1 MNNFTSINYLGL
13 DEVNQLLPT
22 SDGSFIAVGQTTY
35 PLSGGSNIFI
45 LKASA
50 QNDFPNTAEYYTIDS
65 FVGVDQSLKLES
77 VTFHPNPCE
86 DSFVLAFD
94 GSPRYMKIYDNIGN
108 LMLEREVYP
117 GVLIDISLFNSGLYY
132 IHINNEINK
141 LIKL

>member
-1 MNNFTSINYLGL
+1 
-13 DEVNQLLPT
+13 
-22 SDGSFIAVGQTTY
+22 
-35 PLSGGSNIFI
+35 
-45 LKASA
+45 
-50 QNDFPNTAEYYTIDS
+50 

-94 GSPRYMKIYDNIGN
+94 GSPRCMKIYDNIGK